1 MNLGQYIAQQLLEN
15 DQYVIGVF
23 PGAFK
28 PPHKG
33 HFNVVKK
40 LADMCDEVQVLISPK
55 TRDGVTV
62 DESVAVWELYKTLLP
77 ANVNFLVAEENPV
90 KETYSLITSNPDAKI
105 IAAFGKDEYTRFN
118 SILSNEKYKN
128 AELFNAGNFD
138 GISATDFRIAIRS
151 KKEDL
156 IQKFLPEG
164 IDVKQ
169 FMDAAG
175 YTMGDTE
182 KEPLKE
188 GKLDLEL
195 LKKFISFTLRELGIE
210 GSGGK
215 IVISGDTKKAR
226 EMKSMGLYSPQDD
239 KIWVY
244 TGNRNMAD
252 ICRTVSHELVHLSQ
266 KQKGQTLDGTTG
278 SDTENEANSKAGQIM
293 RKFAQKNP
301 MIFEAQ
307 DPNPMKFK
315 IYCDMDGVLVDFE
328 KGYEELTGVDLKGSH
343 VNGDASFWQPIAD
356 AGESFWTDLNWMS
369 DGMDLWEYIKR
380 YNPKLLSAPSRDKS
394 SRTGKQKWV
403 EENIPGTPLLLKS
416 AELKQLYASP
426 TSILI
431 DDRKDN
437 VQRWREAGGIGI
449 LHTSA
454 ADTIQ
459 QLKDLGL

>member
-15 DQYVIGVF
+15 DQYTIGVF

-33 HFNVVKK
+33 HFNVVKR
-40 LADMCDEVQVLISPK
+40 LADMCDEVQILISPK
-55 TRDGVTV
+55 TRDGITV
-62 DESVAVWELYKTLLP
+62 EESVAVWELYKTLLP
-77 ANVNFLVAEENPV
+77 GNVNYLVAEENPV
-90 KETYSLITSNPDAKI
+90 KETYSLITSNPEAKI
-105 IAAFGKDEYTRFN
+105 IAAFGKDEFTRFN

-138 GISATDFRIAIRS
+138 GISATDFRTAIRA
-151 KKEDL
+151 KNEQL
-156 IQKFLPEG
+156 IKTFLPEG

-182 KEPLKE
+182 KEELKE
-188 GKLDLEL
+188 GKVNLDL
-195 LKKFISFTLRELGIE
+195 LKKFISFTIRELGIE
-210 GSGGK
+210 GGGGK
-215 IVISGDTKKAR
+215 IVISGDTAKAR
-226 EMKSMGLYSPQDD
+226 EMKSMGLYTPQDD

-293 RKFAQKNP
+293 RKFAQMNP

-307 DPNPMKFK
+307 TPTPQFK

-328 KGYEELTGVDLKGSH
+328 KGYEELTGKNIRGNHVKGDS
-343 VNGDASFWQPIAD
+343 SFWQPIAD
-356 AGESFWTDLNWMS
+356 AGEAFWTGLTWMK
-369 DGMDLWEYIKR
+369 DGMQLWEYIKQ
-380 YNPKLLSAPSRDKS
+380 YSPKLLSAPSRDQS

-403 EENIPGTPLLLKS
+403 DENIPGTPLLLKS

-426 TSILI
+426 KSILI
-431 DDRKDN
+431 DDRADN
-437 VQRWREAGGIGI
+437 IKRWKEAGGIGI
-449 LHTSA
+449 LHTSTI
-454 ADTIQ
+454 DTIN
-459 QLKDLGL
+459 QLKELGL

>member
-15 DQYVIGVF
+15 EQYTIGVF

-40 LADMCDEVQVLISPK
+40 LADMCDEVQILISPK
-55 TRDGVTV
+55 TREGITV
-62 DESVAVWELYKTLLP
+62 EESVAVWELYKTLLP
-77 ANVNFLVAEENPV
+77 GNVNYLVASENPV
-90 KETYSLITSNPDAKI
+90 KETYSLITSNPEAKI
-105 IAAFGKDEYTRFN
+105 IAAFGKDEFTRFN

-128 AELFNAGNFD
+128 AELFNAGTFD
-138 GISATDFRIAIRS
+138 NVNATNFRIAIKS

-156 IQKFLPEG
+156 IQKYLPDG

-182 KEPLKE
+182 KEEIKE
-188 GKLDLEL
+188 GKENLDL

-215 IVISGDTKKAR
+215 IVISRDTERAR

-266 KQKGQTLDGTTG
+266 KQKGQALDGTTG

-293 RKFAQKNP
+293 RKFAQINP

-307 DPNPMKFK
+307 TPQYK

-328 KGYEELTGVDLKGSH
+328 GGYEQLTGKNIRGNHVKG
-343 VNGDASFWQPIAD
+343 DKDFWVPISK
-356 AGESFWTDLNWMS
+356 AGESFWTGLNWMS
-369 DGMDLWEYIKR
+369 DGVQLWEYIKR
-380 YNPKLLSAPSRDKS
+380 HNPKLLSAPSREES

-403 EENIPGTPLLLKS
+403 EQNIPGTPLLLKS

-426 TSILI
+426 KSILI
-431 DDRKDN
+431 DDRADN
-437 VQRWREAGGIGI
+437 IQRWNEAGGIGI